1 MSLIGDQYTEDAQH
15 VNGCV
20 VSVRSKG
27 DRISLWTKD
36 WRNAEVTKRI
46 GSRFREV
53 ADIPRNLPLIF
64 EVSISQA
71 IVSHKNIFFLLES

>member
-1 MSLIGDQYTEDAQH
+1 MKFLSLIGNQYTEDAQH

-36 WRNAEVTKRI
+36 WRSAEVTKRI
-46 GSRFREV
+46 G
-53 ADIPRNLPLIF
+53 
-64 EVSISQA
+64 
-71 IVSHKNIFFLLES
+71 